1 MIALRRLIGRLSLAF
16 GNLAPAAMPPRHG
29 AGWPLG

>member
-1 MIALRRLIGRLSLAF
+1 MIALRRLIGRF

>member
-1 MIALRRLIGRLSLAF
+1 MIALQRLIAWLSLAF
-16 GNLAPAAMPPRHG
+16 GGLAPAAMPPRHG

>member
-1 MIALRRLIGRLSLAF
+1 MITLQRLIVWLSLVFAS
-16 GNLAPAAMPPRHG
+16 LAPAAMPPRHG